1 MTEFSELLL
10 SPVLHQNLA
19 RNSFVTPTPVQA
31 QSIPPALTGADVVAT
46 AQTGTGKTLAFL
58 LPIMNSLLNNVSS
71 PTASE
76 DRSASKQIRALVLSP
91 TRELAIQIAETFSKL
106 AVGTG
111 LRAAVV
117 VGGLSEQTQL
127 NAIKR
132 GVQLVIA
139 TPGRLEDFLNRRL
152 VNLGAVQTLVL
163 DEADRMLDMGFLP
176 AIEKILALLPGN
188 RQSLFFSATM
198 EKSVERLIARHSKS
212 PVRIAVGGSNM
223 KTPEQVDLHVYE
235 VDNHLKVGL
244 LKHLLGQETGSFL
257 VFARTKHATD
267 RLAKRLT
274 GSGMR
279 AVAMHGDRTQN
290 QRNQALAGFRDGRY
304 RVLVA
309 TDVAARGIH
318 VDSVA
323 HVVNFDLPQ
332 APQDFIHRVGRT
344 GRAGQRG
351 SASTFSLR
359 SERGEIRRIERE
371 CKVRLLRQELSPAVM
386 SELMTLASAESETAH
401 EIETA
406 EPRRFQ
412 PSYRSEQGRSGQ
424 RRFDQPRYDQARSGE
439 GGSFERG
446 NRAEYVRPEEGAR
459 ADQDRTD
466 PRTTPLIKRE
476 FSSEKRKVG
485 GFKSPGGFKRGAQ
498 RRSGPRFAAAKA

>member
-1 MTEFSELLL
+1 MTEFSELPL
-10 SPVLHQNLA
+10 SPILHQNLA

-31 QSIPPALTGADVVAT
+31 QAIPPALSGADVVAT

-58 LPIMNSLLNNVSS
+58 LPILNSMLEK
-71 PTASE
+71 PAAPE
-76 DRSASKQIRALVLSP
+76 DRNAAKQIRALILSP
-91 TRELAIQIAETFSKL
+91 TRELAIQIAEAFGKL
-106 AVGTG
+106 AAGTG

-132 GVQLVIA
+132 GVQIVIA
-139 TPGRLEDFLNRRL
+139 TPGRLEDFLSRRL
-152 VNLGAVQTLVL
+152 VNLHQVKTLVL

-176 AIEKILALLPGN
+176 AIEKILAVLPKE

-198 EKSVERLIARHSKS
+198 ERTVERLISQHSKS
-212 PVRIAVGGSNM
+212 PVRIAVGGSTQT
-223 KTPEQVDLHVYE
+223 KTPDAVDLHVYE
-235 VDNHLKVGL
+235 IDNHLKIGL
-244 LKHLLGQETGSFL
+244 LKHLLAQEEGSFL
-257 VFARTKHATD
+257 VFARTKHGTD
-267 RLAKRLT
+267 RLAKKLAT
-274 GSGMR
+274 LGVK

-371 CKVRLLRQELSPAVM
+371 CKVRLLRQDLSPTVM
-386 SELMTLASAESETAH
+386 TDLGAIVTDLENAPEPALHMERESRPFTG
-401 EIETA
+401 
-406 EPRRFQ
+406 PR
-412 PSYRSEQGRSGQ
+412 
-424 RRFDQPRYDQARSGE
+424 
-439 GGSFERG
+439 GG
-446 NRAEYVRPEEGAR
+446 
-459 ADQDRTD
+459 
-466 PRTTPLIKRE
+466 
-476 FSSEKRKVG
+476 FSSEKRKS
-485 GFKSPGGFKRGAQ
+485 GFKPGGFKGDGSKRPA
-498 RRSGPRFAAAKA
+498 RGPRPVRSVAAKA